1 MVNTAE
7 KILKKKAVYKAE
19 MDKIMPRKQ
28 RKRLWKK
35 AALKL
40 DSIMNQYGTLPKGV
54 QMHTSRIFPAAAI
67 YLTAKDVVGE
77 EKAYHI
83 IEDAA
88 IHGCEGIAGKLKKL
102 MKVPGMRSLFV
113 AAWDPMTKKMFGER
127 NGFQNRFYPKKKGE
141 YRMDIISCPYNRYF
155 TELGCPELTK
165 IFCENDERTY
175 GNLPGLIFE
184 RKGTLGKGAACCD
197 FYIRKSEISQAGA
210 HCHKVQ
216 AEGSTEHIQ
225 LNELPYCKPVK
236 KWLIDRYG
244 KEANQIWN
252 ETARNYNEYLS
263 EIPDYGGKKNGHAR
277 AIYGGLL
284 IFALYPALPDQPPI
298 TELQDFVQNM
308 FMGPFTTLGKVFNLN
323 RSFDMWLIDKVFRKT
338 GNRDRKD
345 IKRYPDGFIN
355 IDEPYDRKH
364 HAARYS
370 FTQCPNAEFAREH
383 DLLHVLPLLC
393 NSDFFGIHE
402 IHGRLIRCGTC
413 GNSAKCD
420 YLIVGNRDELAA
432 EYETV
437 TDAQGFLISRKRK
450 DDK

>member
-1 MVNTAE
+1 MRKGVLETMNTAE
-7 KILKKKAVYKAE
+7 KILKKK
-19 MDKIMPRKQ
+19 
-28 RKRLWKK
+28 
-35 AALKL
+35 
-40 DSIMNQYGTLPKGV
+40 
-54 QMHTSRIFPAAAI
+54 
-67 YLTAKDVVGE
+67 VV
-77 EKAYHI
+77 A
-83 IEDAA
+83 
-88 IHGCEGIAGKLKKL
+88 
-102 MKVPGMRSLFV
+102 
-113 AAWDPMTKKMFGER
+113 
-127 NGFQNRFYPKKKGE
+127 
-141 YRMDIISCPYNRYF
+141 
-155 TELGCPELTK
+155 
-165 IFCENDERTY
+165 
-175 GNLPGLIFE
+175 
-184 RKGTLGKGAACCD
+184 
-197 FYIRKSEISQAGA
+197 QAG
-210 HCHKVQ
+210 
-216 AEGSTEHIQ
+216 GFTDHIQ

-244 KEANQIWN
+244 KEANQIWK
-252 ETARNYNEYLS
+252 ETARNYNKYLS

-420 YLIVGNRDELAA
+420 YLIVGTRNLTEKNMPRQNTFANRFSNFWFRLQTGIDLQDTQSGYRLYTLSQLRGLSLITSRYEAELELLVYAA
-432 EYETV
+432 WAGTQIISVPVKVYYPPAEERVSHFRPVYDFVRISILNTFLCIAALFV
-437 TDAQGFLISRKRK
+437 WLKQWAYTIFSFVYFLGFAVDMTIRGFFLITLGGGTKDHKLKYHTILQRKSRFVINHVPGTTFSYSNPHGETFEKPATGFGIIPFMVL
-450 DDK
+450 